1 MKLTLKILKCTLNHY
16 VVCELR
22 KHQRKPFFL
31 KSIDSNSIYIYIYD
45 WDLMWDFLSQQMRRQ
60 EMKRQEDPLLLPDSP
75 LLSGNLL
82 VVNYKDKKFPMVAI
96 RRFI

>member
-1 MKLTLKILKCTLNHY
+1 
-16 VVCELR
+16 
-22 KHQRKPFFL
+22 
-31 KSIDSNSIYIYIYD
+31 
-45 WDLMWDFLSQQMRRQ
+45 MWDFLSQQMRRQ